1 VKKKMNLKSIKTMIL
16 GIAIM
21 LFGGIW
27 MLNAS
32 GELSGFIGFPAILVG
47 LIIIIVGFFQKD

>member
-1 VKKKMNLKSIKTMIL
+1 MNLKSIKTMIL

-27 MLNAS
+27 MLSVS
-32 GELSGFIGFPAILVG
+32 GELSGFIGFPVLLVG
-47 LIIIIVGFFQKD
+47 LIIIIAGFFQKD